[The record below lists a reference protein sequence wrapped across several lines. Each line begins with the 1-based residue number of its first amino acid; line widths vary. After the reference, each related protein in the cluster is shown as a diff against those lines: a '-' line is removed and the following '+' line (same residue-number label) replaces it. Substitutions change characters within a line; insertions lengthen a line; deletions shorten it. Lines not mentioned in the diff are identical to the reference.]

1 MKCQIKFWLVHRL
14 DAIWDELFPV
24 EQHRL
29 VSLLVEK
36 VVVSPNELELRLR
49 TNGIERVLLELN
61 TQRSEDKV
69 AA

>member
-1 MKCQIKFWLVHRL
+1 
-14 DAIWDELFPV
+14 LFPV

>member
-1 MKCQIKFWLVHRL
+1 MLTRL

-61 TQRSEDKV
+61 TERCESKV